1 MAQCDAVGDADVE
14 GDTMTLIRKV
24 TLGVLSAVL
33 FVAVASPSL
42 AQVRVEGEVLDSENG
57 LPVQGVIVQFPEL
70 GFAALTDS
78 MGYFVFEAVP
88 RGEQIIST
96 YHFGYA
102 RLEAQTPIIV
112 GDVLALSLTP
122 RPISLSGVAVD
133 IRPTEEIEALT
144 MGRGSDFIG
153 PEAIEEMAG
162 RTNRVLEVMRT
173 KAPPRLQI
181 RQQGNGS
188 GMSFCI
194 QSTRRTPSIQELKD
208 LGGGCRPSMLVMD
221 GVVIYAP
228 PSTSDFVSDVYS
240 GLPSDVAS
248 MLLNQNP
255 DELESIRVLT
265 PRDAFFR
272 YGDAGRL
279 GAVEIVTKRPGR

>member
-1 MAQCDAVGDADVE
+1 MIGDAGVE
-14 GDTMTLIRKV
+14 GRGMTLIRKATV
-24 TLGVLSAVL
+24 GVLGAVL
-33 FVAVASPSL
+33 LAGLAAPTH

-70 GFAALTDS
+70 GLAALTDS
-78 MGYFVFEAVP
+78 MGYFLFEAVP
-88 RGEQIIST
+88 RGEQVIST

-102 RLEAQTPIIV
+102 KLEAQTPIV
-112 GDVLALSLTP
+112 LGDVLALNLTP

-133 IRPTEEIEALT
+133 VRPTEEIEALT

-153 PEAIEEMAG
+153 PEAVEEMAG
-162 RTNRVLEVMRT
+162 RTNRVLEVMRA

-181 RQQGNGS
+181 RQRGNGS

-208 LGGGCRPSMLVMD
+208 LGPGCRPSMLVMD

-228 PSTSDFVSDVYS
+228 PSTSDFVGDVYS

>member
-14 GDTMTLIRKV
+14 SDTMTLIRKV

-173 KAPPRLQI
+173 KLLR
-181 RQQGNGS
+181 
-188 GMSFCI
+188 
-194 QSTRRTPSIQELKD
+194 
-208 LGGGCRPSMLVMD
+208 GCRSGSRGT
-221 GVVIYAP
+221 GVV
-228 PSTSDFVSDVYS
+228 
-240 GLPSDVAS
+240 
-248 MLLNQNP
+248 
-255 DELESIRVLT
+255 
-265 PRDAFFR
+265 
-272 YGDAGRL
+272 
-279 GAVEIVTKRPGR
+279 

>member
-1 MAQCDAVGDADVE
+1 MIGDAGVE
-14 GDTMTLIRKV
+14 GRGMTLIRKATV
-24 TLGVLSAVL
+24 GVLGAVL
-33 FVAVASPSL
+33 L
-42 AQVRVEGEVLDSENG
+42 AGLAAPTHAKVRVEGEVLDSENG

-70 GFAALTDS
+70 GLAALTDS
-78 MGYFVFEAVP
+78 MGYFLFEAVP
-88 RGEQIIST
+88 RGEQVIST

-102 RLEAQTPIIV
+102 KLEAQTPIV
-112 GDVLALSLTP
+112 LGDVLALNLTP

-133 IRPTEEIEALT
+133 VRPTEEIEALT

-153 PEAIEEMAG
+153 PEAVEEMAG
-162 RTNRVLEVMRT
+162 RTNRVLEVMRA

-181 RQQGNGS
+181 RQRGNGS

-208 LGGGCRPSMLVMD
+208 LGPGCRPSMLVMD

-228 PSTSDFVSDVYS
+228 PSTSDFVGDVYS

-279 GAVEIVTKRPGR
+279 GAVEIVTKRPTKVIRR

>member
-1 MAQCDAVGDADVE
+1 MEDDA
-14 GDTMTLIRKV
+14 MTLMQKV
-24 TLGVLSAVL
+24 TLGVLSAAL
-33 FVAVASPSL
+33 FAGMATPAL
-42 AQVRVEGEVLDSENG
+42 AQVRVEGEVLDAQNG

-78 MGYFVFEAVP
+78 MGYFVFDAVP
-88 RGEQIIST
+88 RGEQVIST

-102 RLEAQTPIIV
+102 KLEAQTPIV
-112 GDVLALSLTP
+112 LGDVLALNLTP

-133 IRPTEEIEALT
+133 VRPTEEIEALT

-153 PEAIEEMAG
+153 PEAVEEMAG
-162 RTNRVLEVMRT
+162 RTNRVLEVMRA

-181 RQQGNGS
+181 RQQS
-188 GMSFCI
+188 GGGGMRFCI

-208 LGGGCRPSMLVMD
+208 LGTGCRPSMLIMD

-228 PSTSDFVSDVYS
+228 PSTSDFVGDVYS

-248 MLLNQNP
+248 MILNQNP

-279 GAVEIVTKRPGR
+279 GAVEIVTKRPTKVIRR